1 MKSVLIAAATA
12 LLLAGPVSAF
22 AGEAEGGH
30 IARPVFSYSTASS
43 NGSAAEP
50 SFAGEQIRVS
60 SALPQTDRGSEAEPV
75 FASVPAQ
82 ASVTIASIGGHATA
96 D

>member
-22 AGEAEGGH
+22 AGEAEGTH
-30 IARPVFSYSTASS
+30 IARPVFSYSSATST
-43 NGSAAEP
+43 GSAAEP
-50 SFAGEQIRVS
+50 SFAGQQIRVS
-60 SALPQTDRGSEAEPV
+60 SALPQSDRGSEAEPV
-75 FASVPAQ
+75 FASAPVQ
-82 ASVTIASIGGHATA
+82 TSVTIASIAGHGAA